1 MSDTRA
7 LVAEAIAA
15 TRIYPPAC
23 YSWFG
28 VKSARPA
35 ARAAR
40 TLSSRATRDYLVDQL
55 SSRLYADFYRH
66 GRAERTRWHV
76 TRLSASRHDFE
87 AALSAANCGQ
97 GHLDGGW
104 QVRGTDEYGV
114 MVVKNGLELTV
125 MADELTWTTPA
136 DVPAAGEWAALRL
149 PKELFWVSPG
159 FYLACGDRPMDSRRP
174 VRLYWNLRPDGAAP
188 FVAAATRLLN
198 SAAAAFNLKV
208 PNDPNAFLRCDAGV
222 IYLPRDDY
230 PALADLMLA
239 LHAEIAGFLSPRTP
253 VFTAQLAPGLGFA
266 EDPGTGRSFGEHRCR
281 LLAEALVRSHESGW
295 ADDATVLAAV
305 EERFAEAR
313 IDLDAAH
320 LSPDLVG
327 VS

>member
-15 TRIYPPAC
+15 TRIHPPARFT
-23 YSWFG
+23 WFG
-28 VKSARPA
+28 VMSPRPA
-35 ARAAR
+35 PRAAR
-40 TLSSRATRDYLVDQL
+40 SLSPRALRDHLVNQL
-55 SSRLYADFYRH
+55 SGRLYADFYQH
-66 GRAERTRWHV
+66 GRAGPSRWPV
-76 TRLSASRHDFE
+76 NRASVSQRDFE

-97 GHLDGGW
+97 GFLDGGW

-114 MVVKNGLELTV
+114 MVVKNGLEMTV
-125 MADELTWTTPA
+125 KAGELTRAEGTGP
-136 DVPAAGEWAALRL
+136 PAAGEWCELRL
-149 PKELFWVSPG
+149 PKELFGISPG
-159 FYLACGDRPMDSRRP
+159 FYMVCGDHATGGGRM
-174 VRLYWNLRPDGAAP
+174 VRLYWNLRADGAAP

-198 SAAAAFNLKV
+198 SAKAGFNLKV
-208 PNDPNAFLRCDAGV
+208 PNDPNAFIRCDAGV

-230 PALADLMLA
+230 PALAGLILE
-239 LHAEIAGFLSPRTP
+239 LHAEIDGYLSPRTP
-253 VFTAQLAPGLGFA
+253 AFTAELAPGLGFA
-266 EDPGTGRSFGEHRCR
+266 EDTGTGRSFGEHRCR

-305 EERFAEAR
+305 EARFAEAG

-327 VS
+327 AP